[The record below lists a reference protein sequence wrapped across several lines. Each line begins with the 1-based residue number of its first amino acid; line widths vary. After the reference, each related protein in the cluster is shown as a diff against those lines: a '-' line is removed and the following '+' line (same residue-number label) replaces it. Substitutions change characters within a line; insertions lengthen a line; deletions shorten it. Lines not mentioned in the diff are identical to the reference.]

1 LIVEQVIV
9 GEYLLVEQIVSS
21 CFVLTSIFRLNVLLL
36 TSNVICFSVFFK
48 EIFSLFVSISTGI
61 EVRRFSGIVNNG
73 REDPDSTG
81 DILIDDID
89 LTKT

>member
-1 LIVEQVIV
+1 ML
-9 GEYLLVEQIVSS
+9 
-21 CFVLTSIFRLNVLLL
+21 FV
-36 TSNVICFSVFFK
+36 FSVFFK